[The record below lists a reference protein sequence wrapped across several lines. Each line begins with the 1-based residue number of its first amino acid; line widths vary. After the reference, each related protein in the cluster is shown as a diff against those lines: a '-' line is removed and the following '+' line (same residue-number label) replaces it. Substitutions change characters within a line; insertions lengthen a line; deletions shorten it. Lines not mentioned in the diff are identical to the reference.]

1 MDDGSEYKIAAQ
13 WSDDCNGK
21 KDYDGPILS
30 LSTRYWP
37 RGGGFMVFD
46 TANPNLGL
54 RDSADAYDTCPSAAS
69 SLLLTIATGDDPE
82 DTTDLFLAREE
93 FEGETYEEVR
103 QKVES
108 WAQTQMDRVIKAL
121 VGEFGKP
128 KTWDE
133 ITATDGEEKEGEEE
147 VIP

>member
-1 MDDGSEYKIAAQ
+1 MSRRSNESTEYKIAAQ
-13 WSDDCNGK
+13 WSDDCGGK

-54 RDSADAYDTCPSAAS
+54 RDSADAYPDMRPSAAS
-69 SLLLTIATGDDPE
+69 SLLLGIATGDDPE
-82 DTTDLFLAREE
+82 DTTDLYLAREE

-103 QKVES
+103 QKVET
-108 WAQTQMDRVIKAL
+108 WAQSQMDRVIKAL
-121 VGEFGKP
+121 TGEFGKP
-128 KTWDE
+128 KTWKE
-133 ITATDGEEKEGEEE
+133 ITANEGE
-147 VIP
+147 VTP